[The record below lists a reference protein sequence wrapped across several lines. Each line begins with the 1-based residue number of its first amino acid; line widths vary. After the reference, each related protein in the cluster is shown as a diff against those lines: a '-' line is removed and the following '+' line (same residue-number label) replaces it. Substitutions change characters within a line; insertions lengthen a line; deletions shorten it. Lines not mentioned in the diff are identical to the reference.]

1 MSTRINRVFSLAKL
15 SSTPDNLYVVEF
27 PVERKCIKCKNE
39 FIPTKQDIST
49 KRPSCYYKAC
59 SICRIRFND
68 WAKNNKVKKG
78 EDKGV

>member
-27 PVERKCIKCKNE
+27 PVERKCIKCKKG
-39 FIPTKQDIST
+39 FIPTKNDISNR
-49 KRPSCYYKAC
+49 RPSCYYKTC

-68 WAKNNKVKKG
+68 WAKNNKVKKD